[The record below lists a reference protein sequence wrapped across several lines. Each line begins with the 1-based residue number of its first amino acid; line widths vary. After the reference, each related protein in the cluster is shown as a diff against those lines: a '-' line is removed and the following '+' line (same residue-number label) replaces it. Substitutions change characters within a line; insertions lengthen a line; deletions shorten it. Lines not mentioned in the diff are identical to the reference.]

1 MGGTNDI
8 AKTKNTKVQK
18 MEEGEG
24 PCLLYTPNP

>member
-18 MEEGEG
+18 MEESEG
-24 PCLLYTPNP
+24 LNLLYTLNP